1 MLQKCNNALLAN
13 DNILFLNEDFNKFT
27 IIANQRHILAVDL
40 DKINLDNDDFDGD
53 KKNFM
58 ALFMDGV

>member
-1 MLQKCNNALLAN
+1 MLQKFNNALLAN

>member
-1 MLQKCNNALLAN
+1 MLQKFNNALLAN
-13 DNILFLNEDFNKFT
+13 DNILFLNENFNKFT

>member
-40 DKINLDNDDFDGD
+40 DKINLDNDDFDRD